1 MRFFRA
7 VERALLAR
15 GVNLVG
21 ANVGHHLQAS
31 QKFHGITRRPFLV
44 GVGDQPESEE
54 ASVIGHDLMTI
65 LQKFTNSVTPLLR
78 DFGLTELEVGELIAD
93 YLSELQNTDL
103 GLAYIYCITYAWK
116 I

>member
-21 ANVGHHLQAS
+21 ANVGHYLQAS
-31 QKFHGITRRPFLV
+31 QMFHGTTIHPFFV
-44 GVGDQPESEE
+44 GVGEQPQNEE
-54 ASVIGHDLMTI
+54 ASVIGHDLMTT
-65 LQKFTNSVTPLLR
+65 LQTFANSVTPLLR
-78 DFGLTELEVGELIAD
+78 GFGLTELQVGELIAD
-93 YLSELQNTDL
+93 YLSELQNPEL
-103 GLAYIYCITYAWK
+103 GLAYIYCITYARK